1 MLRLNFIEILKFI
14 YIQIPLLFVFLIP
27 AGHEFYSPVLV
38 LWGLLSIVFFV
49 KYKQSDL
56 SMLKHSFW
64 LWLYFLLTVFSNYL
78 FFNPDDT
85 FSAIEVKFSF
95 LALPLLFAV
104 YPNLNNFFF
113 KLLLNA
119 FVSGTLFWSIV
130 QMARS
135 IFMFFIH
142 HDSSFFFYTEFS
154 YFIHPSYYA
163 LYVCTSIL
171 LMHHFEILPPSF
183 HKMKFLIYFI
193 FTLFVLLASSK
204 IGIICLIIVLGFLLF
219 EALQRKYPFWIT
231 LFILLGGL
239 ILMVSIVY
247 MIEPVRNRFLN
258 VIQNMEQPL
267 DKSSTES
274 NMVRRL
280 VWIADENVVERMPWY
295 GYGVANVNKVLS
307 KEYEELDFTG
317 AKQRN
322 LNAHNQYYQTL
333 IGLGWLGLLVLILIH
348 LDLLFYGILQRK
360 RVWLYILLIM
370 VLNFLVESMLQRA
383 AGSIYFSFITI
394 LLCLEKK
401 IGVTSN

>member
-1 MLRLNFIEILKFI
+1 
-14 YIQIPLLFVFLIP
+14 
-27 AGHEFYSPVLV
+27 
-38 LWGLLSIVFFV
+38 
-49 KYKQSDL
+49 
-56 SMLKHSFW
+56 
-64 LWLYFLLTVFSNYL
+64 
-78 FFNPDDT
+78 
-85 FSAIEVKFSF
+85 
-95 LALPLLFAV
+95 
-104 YPNLNNFFF
+104 
-113 KLLLNA
+113 
-119 FVSGTLFWSIV
+119 
-130 QMARS
+130 
-135 IFMFFIH
+135 
-142 HDSSFFFYTEFS
+142 
-154 YFIHPSYYA
+154 
-163 LYVCTSIL
+163 
-171 LMHHFEILPPSF
+171 MHHFEILPPSF